1 MTTFT
6 TTILVMNTMQQP
18 DPNYVVSILWEVVGV
33 DSGFTSSVRG
43 ITHFDSSEQ
52 VGPVT
57 PYDQLTPEIVVGW
70 ISPQDMLNAQECV
83 QGQLNSQISP
93 PVVPQKTPLP
103 W

>member
-6 TTILVMNTMQQP
+6 TTILAMNTVQQP
-18 DPNYVVSILWEVVGV
+18 DPNYVVSMLWEVTGV
-33 DSGFTSSVRG
+33 SGGFTSSVRG

-57 PYDQLTPEIVVGW
+57 PYGQLTPEIVVGW
-70 ISPQDMLNAQECV
+70 ISPADMLNAQECV
-83 QGQLNSQISP
+83 QGQLNSLISP
-93 PVVPQKTPLP
+93 PAVPANTPLP

>member
-1 MTTFT
+1 
-6 TTILVMNTMQQP
+6 MNTMQQP

-52 VGPVT
+52 VGAVT

-70 ISPQDMLNAQECV
+70 ISPQDMLSAQESV
-83 QGQLNSQISP
+83 QGQLNSMITP
-93 PVVPQKTPLP
+93 PVTPQNTPLP

>member
-18 DPNYVVSILWEVVGV
+18 DPNYVVSMLWEVVGV
-33 DSGFTSSVRG
+33 DGSFTSSVRG